1 MVDVLLD
8 ALWLE
13 RVLEDEL
20 HKNRCADGS
29 CLLLDIRDHHLF
41 YRQHQIVEVG
51 AEELAINDGFEAL
64 EDVRLGREVGHV
76 AFDDED
82 QGFDLSLGQVS
93 VDGVRL
99 DQLCNTAEECIEE
112 FVVVGLCIVEQ
123 LEDPVEEL
131 LEESFEGW
139 ETKMNN
145 VDKNVQSCHNDR
157 SVKRL
162 ERSQE
167 KQYERIQLVLQLL
180 LHSNC

>member
-1 MVDVLLD
+1 M
-8 ALWLE
+8 
-13 RVLEDEL
+13 
-20 HKNRCADGS
+20 
-29 CLLLDIRDHHLF
+29 
-41 YRQHQIVEVG
+41 
-51 AEELAINDGFEAL
+51 
-64 EDVRLGREVGHV
+64 RLGREVGHV